1 MKISATAA
9 NTATLNFI
17 AKAGFEACDF
27 NVDWYFTNKAS
38 AVYDIYN
45 ISDQDIID
53 YFTPLRK
60 LADELGIEIYQT
72 HGLGCVVVDDFE
84 GGLKE
89 YAARARGAYLA
100 SKVLGA
106 KYCVQHPSFNINCQY
121 DLNRQQSVDHM
132 FETYSACNDALEE
145 FGIICCIE
153 NMHHGD
159 PVYRHRC
166 ATSLSR
172 AKDMASLCDAL
183 GKNFGVCLDVGHCT
197 VTEDDPVEAVNIIG
211 NRLKV
216 LHTHDNDGMWDL
228 HQFPFVPQG
237 TPPSRHPMSIDWEAF
252 MKALADNNYNGT
264 LSFETS
270 APGPAPIRDA
280 GQKYLAAIGRYL
292 VSRYEFY
299 KGK

>member
-1 MKISATAA
+1 MKISASAA
-9 NTATLNFI
+9 NSDGLKFI

-27 NVDWYFTNKAS
+27 SVDWYFSSKAS
-38 AVYDIYN
+38 AVRDIFN
-45 ISDQDIID
+45 ITDQDIID
-53 YFTPLRK
+53 YFTPVRK

-72 HGLGCVVVDDFE
+72 HGLSCSVKSLE

-89 YAARARGAYLA
+89 YVALSRGSYIA

-106 KYCVQHPSFNINCQY
+106 KYCVQHPSFNCDRRY
-121 DLNRQQSVDHM
+121 DEFLKESIDHM
-132 FETYSACNDALEE
+132 LESYGACNEALEE
-145 FGIICCIE
+145 TGVICCIE

-159 PVYRHRC
+159 KVYSHRC

-172 AKDMASLCDAL
+172 ATELAEVCDAL

-197 VTEDDPVEAVNIIG
+197 VTEDDPVEAVSIIG
-211 NRLKV
+211 DRLKV
-216 LHTHDNDGMWDL
+216 LHCHDNDGMWDL
-228 HQFPFVPQG
+228 HQFPYVPQG
-237 TPPSRHPMSIDWEAF
+237 TPPSRHPLQIDWEAF

-264 LSFETS
+264 FNFETW
-270 APGPAPIRDA
+270 APGPEPIRDA
-280 GQKYLAAIGRYL
+280 GEKYLAAIGRYL